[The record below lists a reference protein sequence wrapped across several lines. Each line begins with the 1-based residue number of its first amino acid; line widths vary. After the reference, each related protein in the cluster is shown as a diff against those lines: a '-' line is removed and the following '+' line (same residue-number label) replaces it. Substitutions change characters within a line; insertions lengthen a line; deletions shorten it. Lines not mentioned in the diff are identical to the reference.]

1 MDNDT
6 LGRMVYLVLLLAAVG
21 GWVLVE
27 YRTRLGQFLRVT
39 MAWVLIF
46 VGVMAGFGLWSDL
59 RSTLLPRQMVTETG
73 EIEIPRAADGHYYV
87 TLNVNGTPVQF
98 MADTGATNMVL
109 NAADADR
116 LGIDR
121 DSLVFAGEA
130 MTANG
135 TVRTAR
141 IKLPLVE
148 LGPFAEQDFPAWV
161 NEGDM
166 EGSLLGMEYLGLYRV
181 EIADDRMVLR
191 R

>member
-46 VGVMAGFGLWSDL
+46 VGVMAGYGLWSDL

-141 IKLPLVE
+141 IKLPMVE
-148 LGPFAEQDFPAWV
+148 LGPFSEQDFPAWV

>member
-116 LGIDR
+116 LGLDR